1 MWLRMHMRCLAV
13 SKKLKV
19 ILKKIKKGNWIYKYS
34 VLIVTMFVSALNY
47 NIFLRPL
54 KIVAGGTSG
63 LSIIIE
69 NLFAIEPS
77 VFIFYFS
84 IAVLVLGYFTI
95 GIKKTSSALVATFIY
110 PLFVNVTQG
119 ITSYVNVSGNDIIIA
134 AIFAGVVSGWVSGLT
149 VKVGLSQG
157 GIILINQ
164 IIYEKFSIS
173 ISKSNFL
180 INLIIVLLG
189 GYCFGLTS
197 VLCAIILLYI
207 SSNVIDK
214 VMLGISSNKSF
225 YIITDK
231 DKEVKEYILKDLK
244 NGVTVFNVKSG
255 KDDDNKSVLM
265 VSVSNELYYK
275 VTKKIKAIDDS
286 AFFIVTDSYEV
297 IGGHNN

>member
-1 MWLRMHMRCLAV
+1 M

>member
-1 MWLRMHMRCLAV
+1 M

-19 ILKKIKKGNWIYKYS
+19 IWKKIKKGNWIYKYS

-77 VFIFYFS
+77 FFIFYFS

>member
-1 MWLRMHMRCLAV
+1 MN
-13 SKKLKV
+13 KKLKV
-19 ILKKIKKGNWIYKYS
+19 IWKKIKKGNWIYKYS

>member
-1 MWLRMHMRCLAV
+1 MRCLAV

>member
-1 MWLRMHMRCLAV
+1 MRCLAV
-13 SKKLKV
+13 SKRLKV
-19 ILKKIKKGNWIYKYS
+19 IWKKIKKGNWIYKYS
-34 VLIVTMFVSALNY
+34 VLIVTMFVSAVNY
-47 NIFLRPL
+47 NLFLRPL

-63 LSIIIE
+63 LSIIVE

-77 VFIFYFS
+77 FFILCFS
-84 IAVLVLGYFTI
+84 IAVLILGYFTI
-95 GIKKTSSALVATFIY
+95 GIKKASSALVATFIY

-119 ITSYVNVSGNDIIIA
+119 ITSYVNVSGNDMIIA
-134 AIFAGVVSGWVSGLT
+134 AIFAGAISGWVSGLT
-149 VKVGLSQG
+149 VKVDLSQG

-164 IIYEKFSIS
+164 ILYEKFSIS

-180 INLIIVLLG
+180 VNFIIVLLG

-197 VLCAIILLYI
+197 VLCAVILLYI

-231 DKEVKEYILKDLK
+231 EKEVKEYILNDLK
-244 NGVTVFNVKSG
+244 SGVTVFNVKSG
-255 KDDDNKSVLM
+255 KDDDDKSVLM

-275 VTKKIKAIDDS
+275 ITKKIKTIDDS